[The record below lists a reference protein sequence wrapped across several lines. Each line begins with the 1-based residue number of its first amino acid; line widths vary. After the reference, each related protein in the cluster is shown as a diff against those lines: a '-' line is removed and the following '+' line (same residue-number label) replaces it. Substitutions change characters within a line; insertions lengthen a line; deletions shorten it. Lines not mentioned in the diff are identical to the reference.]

1 MLLRPIGTLIL
12 NPQRADADDELS
24 AAFATSPEKT
34 STIPALSMVPIE
46 TRPTFTAR
54 YKDAMTDNRRFGAKP
69 DKKFV
74 DRQAASPSSWKT
86 PFMATWMASYGVS
99 IVFVW
104 CA

>member
-24 AAFATSPEKT
+24 GAFAASPEKT

-54 YKDAMTDNRRFGAKP
+54 YKDAMTDNRFLKRLRKKAKKGLRGWP
-69 DKKFV
+69 L
-74 DRQAASPSSWKT
+74 
-86 PFMATWMASYGVS
+86 ATIA
-99 IVFVW
+99 F
-104 CA
+104 